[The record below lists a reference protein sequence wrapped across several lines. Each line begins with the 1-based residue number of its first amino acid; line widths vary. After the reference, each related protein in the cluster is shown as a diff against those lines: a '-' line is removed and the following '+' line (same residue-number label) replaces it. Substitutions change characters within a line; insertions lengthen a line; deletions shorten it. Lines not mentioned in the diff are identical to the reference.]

1 MKKIL
6 PNIFLVVEKIL
17 AVLGIGGVTWVMG
30 PLLSLW
36 SVYQVVDIQ
45 LRW

>member
-6 PNIFLVVEKIL
+6 PNIFPTAEKVL

-30 PLLSLW
+30 PLLRLW
-36 SVYQVVDIQ
+36 SIY
-45 LRW
+45 